1 MANWKKQG
9 LVFVSI
15 TSGLIVLTLIAV
27 VAGGALSGAPAPT
40 EEPAADTTPATV
52 APTPTASPLPENAPA
67 LQPAKGVSN
76 LYIEYI
82 LDASGSMLELL
93 PDGVPKREA
102 AEKYLVEHML
112 EFAPETHLGL
122 RSYGHRVPWQEDQE
136 KSCED
141 IELIAP
147 IEVGQMEPI
156 ADWLNEFET
165 LGMTPLHASV
175 EQALADFDT
184 DAPDKLNNI
193 ILISDGIE
201 TCGGNPCE
209 LAKQMKMEGINFTI
223 HVIGLYVD
231 APAREQLSCIA
242 EEGGGVYYDVES
254 SEDFAAALRAIQED
268 VREDEQVLSY
278 EEATQTANPP
288 TDTPEPTDTPTS
300 TGTPSPTDTPQPTLT
315 PVPPTVTPPPPPPTN
330 PPVPTDT
337 PGPTPTDPPSPTP
350 TQDVQAGCAKPTI
363 AEFYAAPPNPGSSAS
378 FVLKWTIQ
386 GADRAEIFGHPVDPN
401 SGSFDV
407 WESEETYWVLWAKV
421 SGTPDDCYVEQA
433 IQVDPDSIG
442 SPTGFSDVTVN
453 DNVIEISVRDN
464 ASVDGDRID
473 LFVNG
478 KKVMGDVLLTSS
490 PQTVRVKLNSGEN
503 TIQVTALNEG
513 THSPNTVEVSIT
525 NVTEGNAVQ
534 ISSGLKTGQST
545 SFNVYAP

>member
-1 MANWKKQG
+1 MSNLKKQG
-9 LVFVSI
+9 VVFISI
-15 TSGLIVLTLIAV
+15 VGTVTVLTLIAV
-27 VAGGALSGAPAPT
+27 VAGGGLSGMPEPT
-40 EEPAADTTPATV
+40 EVPATTPPAL
-52 APTPTASPLPENAPA
+52 AASPTATPSPLPDNAPA

-82 LDASGSMLELL
+82 LDASGSMLDVL
-93 PDGVPKREA
+93 PDGVQKREA

-122 RSYGHRVPWQEDQE
+122 RAYGHRVPWQEDQE

-156 ADWLNEFET
+156 ADWLVGFET

-175 EQALADFDT
+175 EQALADFDAD
-184 DAPDKLNNI
+184 DAHRLNNI

-209 LAKQMKMEGINFTI
+209 LTEQAKMEGINFTI
-223 HVIGLYVD
+223 HVIGLHVD
-231 APAREQLSCIA
+231 GPAREQLSCIA
-242 EEGGGVYYDVES
+242 DKGGGIYYDVES
-254 SEDFAAALRAIQED
+254 SEDFAAALKAIQED
-268 VREDEQVLSY
+268 VREDERVLSY

-288 TDTPEPTDTPTS
+288 SETPEPTEMPTS
-300 TGTPSPTDTPQPTLT
+300 TSTSSPTDAPLPTQT
-315 PVPPTVTPPPPPPTN
+315 PVPATATSPPPPPTN
-330 PPVPTDT
+330 TPLTTDT
-337 PGPTPTDPPSPTP
+337 PGPTPTLQPSPTP

-363 AEFYAAPPNPGSSAS
+363 VEFYAAPPNPGSSAS
-378 FVLKWTIQ
+378 FVLKWTVQ

-407 WESEETYWVLWAKV
+407 WESDETYWVLWAKV
-421 SGTPDDCYVEQA
+421 NDTPDDCYVEQA

-442 SPTGFSDVTVN
+442 SPTGFSDVTVDKN
-453 DNVIEISVRDN
+453 AIEISVRDN

-478 KKVMGDVLLTSS
+478 NKVMGDVQLTSS

-513 THSPNTVEVSIT
+513 THSPNTVEVRIS
-525 NVTEGNAVQ
+525 NVTQGSAVQ
-534 ISSGLKTGQST
+534 ISAGLKTGESS
-545 SFNVYAP
+545 SFKVHAP

>member
-1 MANWKKQG
+1 
-9 LVFVSI
+9 V
-15 TSGLIVLTLIAV
+15 
-27 VAGGALSGAPAPT
+27 
-40 EEPAADTTPATV
+40 
-52 APTPTASPLPENAPA
+52 
-67 LQPAKGVSN
+67 
-76 LYIEYI
+76 
-82 LDASGSMLELL
+82 
-93 PDGVPKREA
+93 
-102 AEKYLVEHML
+102 
-112 EFAPETHLGL
+112 GL
-122 RSYGHRVPWQEDQE
+122 RAYGHRVPWQEDQE

-141 IELIAP
+141 IELVAP

-156 ADWLNEFET
+156 ADWLVDFET

-175 EQALADFDT
+175 EQALQDFDT
-184 DAPDKLNNI
+184 DVPGRLNNI

-201 TCGGNPCE
+201 TCGGDPCQLTE
-209 LAKQMKMEGINFTI
+209 QAKIKGINFTI

-231 APAREQLSCIA
+231 AAAREQLSCIA
-242 EEGGGVYYDVES
+242 DKGGGVYYDVES
-254 SEDFAAALRAIQED
+254 SEDFEAALQAIQED
-268 VREDEQVLSY
+268 VREEEQILSY

-288 TDTPEPTDTPTS
+288 TETPEPTDAPEPTA
-300 TGTPSPTDTPQPTLT
+300 TPSPTDTPQPTRT
-315 PVPPTVTPPPPPPTN
+315 PAPPTPTSPPPPPTN
-330 PPVPTDT
+330 TPAPTDT
-337 PGPTPTDPPSPTP
+337 PGPTPTPQPSPTP

-363 AEFYAAPPNPGSSAS
+363 VEFYAAPPNPGSSAS
-378 FVLKWTIQ
+378 FVLQWTIQ

-421 SGTPDDCYVEQA
+421 NDTPDDCYTEKA

-478 KKVMGDVLLTSS
+478 NKVMGDVQLTSS

-503 TIQVTALNEG
+503 TVQVTALNEG
-513 THSPNTVEVSIT
+513 THSPNTVEVRIS
-525 NVTEGNAVQ
+525 NVTQGSAVQ
-534 ISSGLKTGQST
+534 ISAGLKTGQSS
-545 SFNVYAP
+545 SFKVHAP